1 MKIFQRKPLLIA
13 ASIALLGGGSALQL
27 AAAQTEAPLLPEV
40 LVEAGPVERAVV
52 GRSIYSGAPIERITV
67 DYRVHF
73 SDLDLLKHA
82 DVQTLHERVEM
93 AAQDAC
99 EQLDELFPVH
109 ASHGQS
115 RACIED
121 AVRGAAPRIQQAV
134 AAVHENGSAAVAEVA
149 EQSLEPEA
157 G

>member
-99 EQLDELFPVH
+99 QQLDELFPVH
-109 ASHGQS
+109 AHGQS